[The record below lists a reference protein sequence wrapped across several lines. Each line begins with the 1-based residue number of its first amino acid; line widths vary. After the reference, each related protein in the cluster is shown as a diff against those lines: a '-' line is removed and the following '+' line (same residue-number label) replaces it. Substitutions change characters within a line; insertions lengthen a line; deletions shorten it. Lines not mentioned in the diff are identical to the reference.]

1 MHIMILMMWV
11 VPDFS
16 DIRIRAIDGRKESDI
31 AGDIDSSIMWR
42 EGWEN
47 LCGGDRGLME
57 EIELVGDIFCRFV
70 TP

>member
-1 MHIMILMMWV
+1 MILMMWV